1 LTETAQI
8 KYTFRQN
15 LFYFFPILFC
25 FLLPFGSIL
34 DRQLLSGVIVLWGLS
49 CFLNLNAEDLRRGLR
64 NQNFWLMI
72 IFFVLTCVS
81 AAASHNSREGATS
94 IESKLGFLFVPYFFF
109 CFKWTVPV
117 LKRCMVS
124 FVSGCLFA
132 ALFLIARAFYFYL
145 HGQPEYFFYTAFSYF
160 IHASYFSMYLQ
171 LAVSIVFIYYP
182 IWFSQN
188 KQLIRTSSFF
198 MIIFII
204 TIFLCASKMGLITFF
219 LLVPLLLIYRSRKLF
234 SVKRSLIL
242 FGALILVAFAAVK
255 FLPGAFERLQ
265 SITSFSYNNIDK
277 TTSESTAVRVL
288 IWEQCL
294 NIIRSHFLLGVGVG
308 DANDALYQAYEKNSL
323 IGALSHHFNAHNQFF
338 QTMIGMGIVGL
349 ISLLAI
355 TFWQFVKAVMK
366 KHFLLFVFSM
376 LITFNF
382 LVESMLQTSA
392 GNLFFVFFFC
402 LFNLPNIKN
411 ELQK

>member
-1 LTETAQI
+1 
-8 KYTFRQN
+8 
-15 LFYFFPILFC
+15 
-25 FLLPFGSIL
+25 
-34 DRQLLSGVIVLWGLS
+34 
-49 CFLNLNAEDLRRGLR
+49 
-64 NQNFWLMI
+64 
-72 IFFVLTCVS
+72 
-81 AAASHNSREGATS
+81 
-94 IESKLGFLFVPYFFF
+94 
-109 CFKWTVPV
+109 
-117 LKRCMVS
+117 
-124 FVSGCLFA
+124 
-132 ALFLIARAFYFYL
+132 
-145 HGQPEYFFYTAFSYF
+145 
-160 IHASYFSMYLQ
+160 MYLQ
-171 LAVSIVFIYYP
+171 LALSIVFIYYP

-198 MIIFII
+198 MIIFAI

-219 LLVPLLLIYRSRKLF
+219 LLVPLLLIYRYRRLF

-242 FGALILVAFAAVK
+242 LGALIIVAFLAMK

-294 NIIRSHFLLGVGVG
+294 EIIRSHFLSGVGVG
-308 DANDALYQAYEKNSL
+308 DANDALYQAYEKNGL
-323 IGALSHHFNAHNQFF
+323 TGALSHHFNAHNQFF

-355 TFWQFVKAVMK
+355 TFWQFVKAVIK
-366 KHFLLFVFSM
+366 RHFLLFIFSM
-376 LITFNF
+376 LIFFNF